1 MNDFK
6 NIKLGVL
13 TMRHLKKI
21 TPALSRLKKCLPISL
36 LTIPSLTFADNA
48 PIEFGAVKEKFQA
61 ITGDT
66 ALVFCVVGGLLAV
79 AVWAAWKGSIKTLVT
94 CLVCSGLVAKFN
106 SVVGWMI
113 KFFGGK

>member
-1 MNDFK
+1 MNK
-6 NIKLGVL
+6 PKQP
-13 TMRHLKKI
+13 LKKI
-21 TPALSRLKKCLPISL
+21 GAFFSSTKKLLPLSL
-36 LTIPSLTFADNA
+36 LAAPTLAFTESA
-48 PIEFGAVKEKFQA
+48 PIEFSAVKEKFQA

-79 AVWAAWKGSIKTLVT
+79 AVWAAWKGSVKTLIT
-94 CLVCSGLVAKFN
+94 CLICSGLVAKFN